1 MISGITGSIIF
12 VISNNIIAGR
22 QLLIKRLSDIISP
35 VAMSQIKWEVVMRA
49 IKLFVLV
56 SCLIISG
63 CSLGAEKRGD
73 KVVARIN
80 DYELKVEDLR
90 YELESV
96 PYDDIELLKT
106 EEGREEYLDRLLE
119 KEILL
124 QEAQRQGLDRERD
137 FMKSIENYWE
147 QALLKLLLER
157 KSREISGQIR
167 VYDNEIQEYYRGS
180 GERLSFLRVK
190 ADIRRSIRQ
199 KKETEAMNAWI
210 KELRKGSFIKINK
223 EILEDAFNLTK

>member
-1 MISGITGSIIF
+1 MRKIFYSILIF
-12 VISNNIIAGR
+12 CFI
-22 QLLIKRLSDIISP
+22 
-35 VAMSQIKWEVVMRA
+35 
-49 IKLFVLV
+49 FT
-56 SCLIISG
+56 G
-63 CSLGAEKRGD
+63 CSPGNDEADNR
-73 KVVARIN
+73 VVAQVN
-80 DYELKVEDLR
+80 NYKMMVEDLR
-90 YELESV
+90 YELENV

-180 GERLSFLRVK
+180 GERSPFLRVK

-199 KKETEAMNAWI
+199 VKETEAMNAWI
-210 KELRKGSFIKINK
+210 KELRKGSFININK

>member
-1 MISGITGSIIF
+1 MPVFAVLASIIKWLYGF
-12 VISNNIIAGR
+12 QDITEDNTCCPFFKRDTGNSEVLMRKIFYSI
-22 QLLIKRLSDIISP
+22 LIFCFI
-35 VAMSQIKWEVVMRA
+35 
-49 IKLFVLV
+49 FT
-56 SCLIISG
+56 G
-63 CSLGAEKRGD
+63 CSSGNGGAEDR
-73 KVVARIN
+73 VVAQVDN
-80 DYELKVEDLR
+80 YKMTVEDLR
-90 YELESV
+90 YELEKV

-147 QALLKLLLER
+147 QALLRLLLER
-157 KSREISGQIR
+157 KSREISDQIR

-180 GERLSFLRVK
+180 GETLPFSRVK
-190 ADIRRSIRQ
+190 RDIERDIRR
-199 KKETEAMNAWI
+199 KKETGAMNAWI